1 MSMIESLLTKTQQE
15 QIIKTIQSQC
25 LRYQSFERQAE
36 ALYYEPYTNI
46 RKKYSVTSAV
56 ISGFAPGRC
65 KIDEVTVSDLNY
77 GLQGKLSQPE
87 LYSANGVFHIYSDG
101 SDLKGKRIKE
111 LSERYN
117 GDLSSTPVFFLI
129 VFSADKEGQLNK
141 IEIRL
146 PDATAQ
152 KYQKKVIYSSSN
164 LISITA

>member
-46 RKKYSVTSAV
+46 RKKYSLTSAV

-87 LYSANGVFHIYSDG
+87 LNNVMSK
-101 SDLKGKRIKE
+101 LKKLLGKRIKE
-111 LSERYN
+111 LCERFN